1 MKNKMFTRLSL
12 FTIVEL
18 LIVVSVIC
26 ILMALLLPTL
36 NKAKEKAQSISCVGN
51 LKQLLAF
58 SLQYSLENDDY
69 IISGYHNGASNWSG
83 CWFSTL
89 LRSMEPNHPTG
100 GTMLEPIH
108 NKRVKKHIILCPSYR
123 SSGNANK
130 VPLGYSVNHNLSSKN
145 PGGTISDREED
156 VVWRKIT
163 SRKAASKAFFIID
176 DYECVAAT
184 RSSLVRVMNLSTL
197 TAARGGML
205 SSSLNPPLMRHES
218 GAAVNVG
225 WLDGHSSSDRGTN
238 IRLDTYNISFWTGT
252 Y

>member
-89 LRSMEPNHPTG
+89 LRSIEPNHPTG
-100 GTMLEPIH
+100 GNMLEPIQ
-108 NKRVKKHIILCPSYR
+108 NKRVKKRIFCSLC
-123 SSGNANK
+123 K
-130 VPLGYSVNHNLSSKN
+130 
-145 PGGTISDREED
+145 
-156 VVWRKIT
+156 
-163 SRKAASKAFFIID
+163 
-176 DYECVAAT
+176 T
-184 RSSLVRVMNLSTL
+184 RLK
-197 TAARGGML
+197 
-205 SSSLNPPLMRHES
+205 
-218 GAAVNVG
+218 
-225 WLDGHSSSDRGTN
+225 
-238 IRLDTYNISFWTGT
+238 
-252 Y
+252 